1 MSETCPIHLRIL
13 FVYKQVSIL
22 LILLKDQMVI
32 FNWGNAEILK
42 LRLLHDFLLILLSLH
57 FEIFRRL
64 RLLFLLLDGYIR
76 NDRVKAFKAGA
87 LVFLGTFVVSKISG
101 LTARSIPSQYLVM
114 VGERNVP

>member
-1 MSETCPIHLRIL
+1 M
-13 FVYKQVSIL
+13 
-22 LILLKDQMVI
+22 
-32 FNWGNAEILK
+32 
-42 LRLLHDFLLILLSLH
+42 LILLSLH

-101 LTARSIPSQYLVM
+101 LTARSIPSQNLVM
-114 VGERNVP
+114 VVERNVP